1 MYENVPCPNSGCRG
15 GKIHSIVGF
24 DIFWNVCPICGGWG
38 SIKRSVPDYVI
49 EQQN

>member
-1 MYENVPCPNSGCRG
+1 MYEYVPCPNPGCRG

-24 DIFWNVCPICGGWG
+24 DIFWIVCPICGGLG